1 MRVRDVVGGNR
12 LGRMLTLAHG
22 FTGLGLIPRAPHLR
36 RDGTLEE
43 NNVSLERE

>member
-22 FTGLGLIPRAPHLR
+22 FTGLGLIPRVTCE
-36 RDGTLEE
+36 GMEE